1 MIALEVSSAGG
12 RHVHGGITHAIR
24 QLVRALL
31 RLDPET
37 RYALCYRFSRCR
49 RGGLFRPDAPNV
61 RSRVIQDPFNAILMH
76 GVRLFHSMGIYAPK
90 TPRGIPKLLT
100 VHDLN
105 AVRNPQWVTPH
116 WHERRSARIRE
127 AVSRADHVVAVS
139 QFAAQEIREEFGLPE
154 DRVHPILHGVDLET
168 FAPPSAEVIARTR
181 QRYGDYVLAIGV
193 LTPRKNF
200 PRLIEAI
207 APLKD
212 LRLVLVGGTSQDGRQ
227 AVEDAVETH
236 GMRDRFIRLEGIPN
250 QELVALMGG
259 ARIYAVPSLYEGFGL
274 TVLEGMACGAPVV
287 CSRAA
292 SLPEVAGDAALMVD
306 ATSAENLTHALRRV
320 VEDGSLADDLRRRG
334 FEHVRN
340 YSWDESARKLRALYR
355 EVGGV

>member
-1 MIALEVSSAGG
+1 MIGLEVSSAGG
-12 RHVHGGITHAIR
+12 RHVHGGITQAIR
-24 QLVRALL
+24 QLVSALL

-37 RYALCYRFSRCR
+37 RYALCYRFSRWR
-49 RGGLFRPDAPNV
+49 RGNLFRPDAPNV
-61 RSRVIQDPFNAILMH
+61 RSRVIQDPFNAILMR
-76 GVRLFHSMGIYAPK
+76 GVRLFHAMGIYAPK
-90 TPRGIPKLLT
+90 TPRGITKLLT

-127 AVSRADHVVAVS
+127 AVSRADHVVAIS
-139 QFAAQEIREEFGLPE
+139 QFAAGEIREEFGLPE
-154 DRVHPILHGVDLET
+154 DRVHPVPLGVDLEI
-168 FAPPSAEVIARTR
+168 FAPPPAEVVTRTR
-181 QRYGDYVLAIGV
+181 ERYGDYVLAIGV

-212 LRLVLVGGTSQDGRQ
+212 LRLVLVGGVSRDGQ
-227 AVEDAVETH
+227 QQVEDAIEAH
-236 GMRDRFIRLEGIPN
+236 GLRSRLTRLQGLPTE
-250 QELVALMGG
+250 ELIALMGA
-259 ARIYAVPSLYEGFGL
+259 ARVYAVPSLYEGFGL

-306 ATSAENLTHALRRV
+306 ATSAEYLSHAIRRV

-334 FEHVRN
+334 LEHVRG
-340 YSWDESARKLRALYR
+340 YGWEHSARRLRALYR